1 MYAYRDE
8 DLIMI
13 GLIIRFTD
21 ESKMKE
27 FVDGPLTDLF
37 QPVLPLQ
44 TRPADSSDPKELQV
58 LNRGRDGR

>member
-1 MYAYRDE
+1 MYAYRNE

-21 ESKMKE
+21 KEKMQD
-27 FVDGPLTDLF
+27 FVDTQLSLVFDSPN
-37 QPVLPLQ
+37 LQ
-44 TRPADSSDPKELQV
+44 TRPADSSDPKDLYV

>member
-13 GLIIRFTD
+13 GLVIRFTD
-21 ESKMKE
+21 KGKMKE

-37 QPVLPLQ
+37 QPTLPLQ
-44 TRPADSSDPKELQV
+44 TRPADSSDPKELHV